1 MTDDLDLL
9 RRYMNADSEATFD
22 LPATVRRFKEAI
34 ESDDQGERNDV
45 PRPDQIRRRLRSR
58 PRRAVVIGGIGA
70 AVAVVLL
77 IVLLLPNIGQ
87 HPPLAAAAELRQIAT
102 NAASQSTPPLG
113 TGQYLMTEE
122 RVSLFANVTS
132 VGNTPTPNAQA
143 TVGATIKQWA
153 DENGDTCVSANTG
166 PAQFASPANQAAW
179 KAAGLLDRPNGQ
191 PDISCVS
198 FAGGASTSIGLE
210 DGAGVINVSS
220 LPTDPSA
227 LAHQLT
233 TGTTDISALNRVSLS
248 QGENAGFERAAIL
261 LVGPTSGTTPAFTS
275 ALYNALSMIPGID
288 LLGSMTSH
296 SGATGLGFA
305 GDSSVGRSVII
316 VNPTNGA
323 LLEARNIQNPFVW
336 NGLDAS
342 YLAPAPA
349 PSIGTEGGT
358 YGIKIEWLDP
368 VGSPT
373 VVSTRSLPA
382 GVSFPGSTAS
392 SVTPPDSQASVS
404 VVRDV
409 TSIPAAVYNE
419 VGIGGHASTHP
430 SPPVILS
437 DQPPLTLVG
446 KTPAVLWDGA
456 EYCPYCA
463 AERWALTA
471 ALSRFGSWSN
481 LKLIASSPT
490 DVDPNTHSLSYYGAT
505 YSSPY
510 VTFAAIDPS
519 NNAPQTPSQEEQA
532 VLNSYATPKYL
543 PNASPGQVALPF
555 IDIDNVA
562 LISGASYNPGLL
574 AGLSWTTI
582 AKDLSNPDSPVT
594 QSIVGTA
601 NYITA
606 AICSSTHGVPA
617 SVCDSPGV
625 VAAAKALKLR

>member
-1 MTDDLDLL
+1 MTDELDLL
-9 RRYMNADSEATFD
+9 RRYMDDGSDRTFD
-22 LPATVRRFKEAI
+22 LHETVQRFKAAVELDSSGNMYDVPQVHQVRRRMR
-34 ESDDQGERNDV
+34 RNHWRTV
-45 PRPDQIRRRLRSR
+45 FVGAL
-58 PRRAVVIGGIGA
+58 GA
-70 AVAVVLL
+70 AVAAVLL
-77 IVLLLPNIGQ
+77 IVLLLSNIGQ
-87 HPPLAAAAELRQIAT
+87 HQSVAAATELRLIAT

-113 TGQYLMTEE
+113 PGQYLMTEK
-122 RVSLFANVTS
+122 RVSLFANVTL

-179 KAAGLLDRPNGQ
+179 KAAGLLNTPRQ
-191 PDISCVS
+191 PYPSCVT

-220 LPTDPSA
+220 LPTDPST
-227 LAHQLT
+227 LAHELT
-233 TGTTDISALNRVSLS
+233 TGTTDIGALNRVSVS
-248 QGENAGFERAAIL
+248 QGKNAGFERAAIL

-305 GDSSVGRSVII
+305 GDSSIGRSVII

-336 NGLDAS
+336 NGLAAS

-358 YGIKIEWLDP
+358 YGIRIEWLDP
-368 VGSPT
+368 IGSPT
-373 VVSTRSLPA
+373 VVTASSLPA

-392 SVTPPDSQASVS
+392 PLPPPDSQVSAS

-409 TSIPAAVYNE
+409 TSIPASVYNE
-419 VGIGGHASTHP
+419 VGIAVPASAHQP
-430 SPPVILS
+430 PPVVLS
-437 DQPPLTLVG
+437 GQPPLALGGEKPT
-446 KTPAVLWDGA
+446 VLWDGA

-490 DVDPNTHSLSYYGAT
+490 DVYPRTHSLSYYGAT

-510 VTFAAIDPS
+510 VTFAAIDPL
-519 NNAPQTPSQEEQA
+519 NNAPQTPSKEEQA
-532 VLNSYATPKYL
+532 VLNQYENPKYL
-543 PNASPGQVALPF
+543 PDAAPGQVALPF
-555 IDIDNVA
+555 IDIDNAA
-562 LISGASYNPGLL
+562 LLSGASYNPGLL
-574 AGLSWTTI
+574 AGLSWTAI
-582 AKDLSNPDSPVT
+582 GKDLSNPDSPVT

-625 VAAAKALKLR
+625 VAAATALKLR